1 MAFQKLSILPF
12 LKMLP
17 ERMKRIKAA
26 SGTSL
31 PSKDAYT
38 PNRLAKALHPGVQ
51 YVKIVKIE
59 DQAAGCRRY
68 WLSPDPEKGTTALAW
83 FSAGQYVS
91 VRLQVGSVRLSR
103 PYSLCSAPRQ
113 TLEGLYAITVQPVEG
128 GLASRFIH
136 DNWAVGTQVTLS
148 EPLGDFTYEPLRD
161 APHVVAVTGGSGI
174 TPIYSLAQAIA
185 DGDEDADLTIL
196 YGTKAL
202 SDALFRQELEDL
214 CARCSRVRLVH
225 VLSEE
230 QGDGC
235 EKGFISAEL
244 IQKYA
249 PRGDYSLFVCGPQA
263 MRRFLDEQLPELGLP
278 QKFIRNEL
286 FGECINPGAAPDYPG
301 ARSPEF
307 HMTVRMAG
315 KTYSVT
321 APADTTVLRSL
332 ENAGIAA
339 PAHCRSGECGWCH
352 SQLLGGQVYTPRAL
366 DGRRE
371 ADKLY
376 GYFHPCCSF
385 PLSDLVIE
393 VPPVP
398 EY

>member
-1 MAFQKLSILPF
+1 MGIKKLSILPF

-17 ERMKRIKAA
+17 ERMKRIKAF

-31 PSKDAYT
+31 PSKDRYA
-38 PNRLAKALHPGVQ
+38 PNRLAKALHPKVQ
-51 YVKIVKIE
+51 YAKVVKITE
-59 DQAAGCRRY
+59 EAAGCKRY
-68 WLSPDPEKGTTALAW
+68 WLAPDPEKGTASLAW

-91 VRLQVGSVRLSR
+91 VRLQVGPVKLSR
-103 PYSLCSAPRQ
+103 PYSLCSSPRQ
-113 TLEGLYAITVQPVEG
+113 SLEGLYAITVQPVEG

-148 EPLGDFTYEPLRD
+148 EPLGEFTYEPLRD

-185 DGDEDADLTIL
+185 DGDEDADLVIL
-196 YGTKAL
+196 YGTKTL
-202 SDALFRQELEDL
+202 SDALFRQELEAL
-214 CARCSRVRLVH
+214 CARCSQVRLVH

-235 EKGFISAEL
+235 EHGFISAEL

-249 PRGDYSLFVCGPQA
+249 PAGDYSLFICGPQA
-263 MRRFLDEQLPELGLP
+263 MRRFLQEQLGHLGLR
-278 QKFIRNEL
+278 QKFIRQEL
-286 FGECINPGAAPDYPG
+286 FGECMDPGSAPDYPG

-352 SQLLGGQVYTPRAL
+352 SQLLGGQVYTPGAQ

-385 PLSDLVIE
+385 PLSDLTIE